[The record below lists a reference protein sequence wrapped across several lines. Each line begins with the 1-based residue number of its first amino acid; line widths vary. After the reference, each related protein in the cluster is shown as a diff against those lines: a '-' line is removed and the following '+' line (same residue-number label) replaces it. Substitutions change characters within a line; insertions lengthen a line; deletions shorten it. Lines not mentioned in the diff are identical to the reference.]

1 MQNTRI
7 PFLAGRLSDA
17 ASRFIEAELREAGY
31 SDLLPSHGDL
41 LNALMMHKELSVLEL
56 TKLTHRSKST
66 VSALADKLVALG
78 YIEKRRS
85 TEDSRVMLL
94 TLSDKGRAVDPVMHC
109 ISHKL
114 AQRLTEGIEANEI
127 AQTEAILE
135 RLLRRF

>member
-7 PFLAGRLSDA
+7 PFLAGRLSDKV
-17 ASRFIEAELREAGY
+17 SRFIEAELCEAGY

-41 LNALMMHKELSVLEL
+41 LNALMMHEELSVLAL

-94 TLSDKGRAVDPVMHC
+94 TLSDKGRAVEPVMHC

>member
-1 MQNTRI
+1 MKNTRI

-41 LNALMMHKELSVLEL
+41 LNALMMHEELSVLEL

-94 TLSDKGRAVDPVMHC
+94 TLSDKGRAVEPVMQC

-135 RLLRRF
+135 RLLKRF